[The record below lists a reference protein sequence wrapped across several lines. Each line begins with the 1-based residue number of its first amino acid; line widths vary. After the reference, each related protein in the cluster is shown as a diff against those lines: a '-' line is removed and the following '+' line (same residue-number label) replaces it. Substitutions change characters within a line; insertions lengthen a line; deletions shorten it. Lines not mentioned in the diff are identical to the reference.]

1 MRKHSLPP
9 LAGQDAEL
17 LILGSLPGE
26 KSLQLRQYY
35 AHPQNQFW
43 HVMAALL
50 GGPLPDGYDARCAML
65 LAHRVALWDVVGSA
79 ERKGSLDSS
88 IQQPV
93 PNDIAGFLSEHPGV
107 RRIAL
112 NGGKAAALFQ
122 RYNQVD
128 ILTVLLPS
136 TSPAHARMRMEEKI
150 CLWRRALQGK

>member
-1 MRKHSLPP
+1 MRKHGLPP

-26 KSLQLRQYY
+26 KSLHMRQYY

-43 HVMAALL
+43 RVMAALL
-50 GGPLPDGYDARCAML
+50 GEPLPDGYDARCAML
-65 LAHRVALWDVVGSA
+65 LAHRIALWDVVGSA
-79 ERKGSLDSS
+79 EREGSLDSS
-88 IQQPV
+88 IQRPA
-93 PNDIAGFLSEHPGV
+93 PNDIAGFLCEHPRV

-112 NGGKAAALFQ
+112 NGGKAAVLFG

-128 ILTVLLPS
+128 IPAIWLPS

-150 CLWRRALQGK
+150 GLWRRALQEE